1 MTNNRKFN
9 FIFYFFACVF
19 LTSCIY
25 DKFDENFDP
34 DHFGDE
40 ELAEIQKG
48 YSLSLTVT
56 LDKMGG
62 AAATRVNMLSS
73 KELKDLEEIEN
84 YINPELFRVL
94 FFDDKDRFLFESKS
108 RWVKRLSEKDDFTTW
123 FVSVPVFP
131 YGNDM
136 DYDWDWPEI
145 RKALTKEDEEDPK
158 TFKIAILANRPKLEW
173 CPSFDDTSII
183 PEWVDN
189 SGPHWDKKDTGVKS
203 VFDLH
208 HCQYDPIYTG
218 KSWATTYGT
227 DRNAKEGF
235 YEFIMGYDT
244 SQKPGQELTM
254 GVTSSWVD
262 YKNNDVNK
270 PESQGGNRDE
280 HGWTRRFFKAISR
293 DYPIPMYG
301 IQEFDAIMD
310 WTAGT
315 PFNLSEITSPTLY
328 NVKSVSMLRSVVKLE
343 LLIPKE
349 VGDVQ
354 MCALMYPNIYAR
366 CEPMDVWHPTEEIWQ
381 DLHSTYY
388 KEGDMFIRDKNGN
401 VINDKDGNPLNDCEW
416 KSIWN
421 YGRITTPNNVYDTNH
436 SNPSAANMQK
446 SLEEFQERISWFYG
460 AWKDIDPATGKPWW
474 DFKGGRKDS
483 YKAVNVV
490 AEKPGVTPY
499 PRVFNPCTQRNNVV
513 LCDKVCYD
521 DNDYYHYVVYTGER
535 NINDPS
541 QLFNMG
547 RPGSGYPT
555 IIYWL
560 VNIKRSNGTE
570 ISYGIPIT
578 DYGLDKTAAK
588 VVDYAYPASPGNV
601 MGKDGEYEDKVFR
614 GQVSLPFPLVRN
626 HVYRLTLAKENAD
639 PYSTRA
645 GGDASVMVTSEMM
658 HSESIRFY

>member
-1 MTNNRKFN
+1 MTNNRKFSQL
-9 FIFYFFACVF
+9 FYFFACVF

-25 DKFDENFDP
+25 DNFDENFDP

-62 AAATRVNMLSS
+62 TAATRVNALSS
-73 KELKDLEEIEN
+73 KELMDLEEIEN
-84 YINPELFRVL
+84 YINPERFRVL

-145 RKALTKEDEEDPK
+145 RKALTKEDEDDPK
-158 TFKIAILANRPKLEW
+158 TFKIAILANRPLDEW
-173 CPSFDDTSII
+173 TPQFKDTGIE
-183 PEWVDN
+183 PDWFDN

-218 KSWATTYGT
+218 KSWTG
-227 DRNAKEGF
+227 DRKDMNQYEGV
-235 YEFIMGYDT
+235 YEFIAGYDP
-244 SQKPGQELTM
+244 SLGDKQWLTM
-254 GVTSSWVD
+254 GSTSSWVD
-262 YKNNDVNK
+262 WGTKDDD
-270 PESQGGNRDE
+270 NRDPY
-280 HGWTRRFFKAISR
+280 GWDLRYFKAPSR

-343 LLIPKE
+343 LLVPKS
-349 VGDVQ
+349 VGTINTS
-354 MCALMYPNIYAR
+354 MIFYPNIYAR
-366 CEPMDVWHPTEEIWQ
+366 CEPMDVWTPTDKIWRG
-381 DLHSTYY
+381 LHG
-388 KEGDMFIRDKNGN
+388 EDDEWGDGFVR
-401 VINDKDGNPLNDCEW
+401 KDGEIIYDDEGNPEQYCEW

-421 YGRITTPNNVYDTNH
+421 YGRITKNGDPTDVSSSFKT
-436 SNPSAANMQK
+436 
-446 SLEEFQERISWFYG
+446 FRERISWFYG
-460 AWKDIDPATGKPWW
+460 AWNDIDPATIVTDEDGNVIDKGQSWWNFQSQRGKGFGAVTLV
-474 DFKGGRKDS
+474 DERKVGD
-483 YKAVNVV
+483 NN
-490 AEKPGVTPY
+490 PIQY
-499 PRVFNPCTQRNNVV
+499 PRVFNPCTQRNNLV
-513 LCDKVCYD
+513 LCDKVFYD
-521 DNDYYHYVVYTGER
+521 DDDFYHFVVYTGER

-541 QLFNMG
+541 DILNLG
-547 RPGSGYPT
+547 DNGGGKPT
-555 IIYWL
+555 VIYWMIN
-560 VNIKRSNGTE
+560 VEKNGDQKT
-570 ISYGIPIT
+570 YAIPII
-578 DYGLDKTAAK
+578 DYDKIPANNSPAK
-588 VVDYAYPASPGNV
+588 TVEYKFAPNTPNNKPTQVLHDYELS
-601 MGKDGEYEDKVFR
+601 VFN
-614 GQVSLPFPLVRN
+614 GDIYLPWPLIRN
-626 HVYRLTLAKENAD
+626 HVYRLTLTPK
-639 PYSTRA
+639 PGTTRS
-645 GGDASVMVTSEMM
+645 GDDGTIAVHSEEM